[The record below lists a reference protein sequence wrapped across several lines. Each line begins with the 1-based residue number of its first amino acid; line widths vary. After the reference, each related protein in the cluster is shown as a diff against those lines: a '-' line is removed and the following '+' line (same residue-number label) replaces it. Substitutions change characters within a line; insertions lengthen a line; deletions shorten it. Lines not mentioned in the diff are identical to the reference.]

1 MATKHFSKV
10 NASLLEAVKD
20 TPPKNPAITGADKTY
35 LRGLIRRGYT
45 HEEIISIGAKAGLKV
60 NPQDLITN
68 GKKAV
73 KAV

>member
-1 MATKHFSKV
+1 MATKKATINSK
-10 NASLLEAVKD
+10 LLDVVAV
-20 TPPKNPAITGADKTY
+20 TPPANPAITGADKTY

-45 HEEIISIGAKAGLKV
+45 HDEIITIGAKAGLKV

-73 KAV
+73 KAA

>member
-1 MATKHFSKV
+1 MVTKKAAINSK
-10 NASLLEAVKD
+10 LLEAVAA
-20 TPPKNPAITGADKTY
+20 TPPANPAITRVDKTF

-45 HEEIISIGAKAGLKV
+45 HDEIISIGAKAGLKV

-73 KAV
+73 PKA

>member
-1 MATKHFSKV
+1 MATKHHAKV
-10 NASLLEAVKD
+10 NLSLLEAVKE

-45 HEEIISIGAKAGLKV
+45 HDEIVAIGAKAGLKV

-68 GKKAV
+68 GKKVV